1 MSNNIDAVIAALRVA
16 LNEAE
21 RSQEHWWKVRAA
33 NRWINQLP
41 MAWIGRWWHLRLRA
55 QVSWEGLIPRAEFIG
70 HVRATL
76 AYLEAN
82 REEIRSMRLWSWP
95 LSRRAKTL
103 HSGPVDA
110 EFKVIAEADGNRSL
124 SKPRLTKH

>member
-1 MSNNIDAVIAALRVA
+1 MSSKIDGVIAALRVA

-21 RSQEHWWKVRAA
+21 RSNVYWWKARAA

-41 MAWIGRWWHLRLRA
+41 GAWMGRWWHLRLRTEFG
-55 QVSWEGLIPRAEFIG
+55 EGGSIARADFIG

-82 REEIRSMRLWSWP
+82 REEIRSRRAWSWAT
-95 LSRRAKTL
+95 SRPAKKP
-103 HSGPVDA
+103 HSGPVDTKA
-110 EFKVIAEADGNRSL
+110 ITTEAGGNDSFD
-124 SKPRLTKH
+124 KPRPTKH

>member
-1 MSNNIDAVIAALRVA
+1 MSSNIDAVVAALRVA

-21 RSQEHWWKVRAA
+21 RSQEYWWKVRAA
-33 NRWINQLP
+33 NRWISQLP
-41 MAWIGRWWHLRLRA
+41 GAWRGRWLHLRLWAETGEGMISRA
-55 QVSWEGLIPRAEFIG
+55 VFIG

-82 REEIRSMRLWSWP
+82 REEIRSMRLWSWR

-124 SKPRLTKH
+124 SKARLTKH

>member
-1 MSNNIDAVIAALRVA
+1 MSSNIDAVIAALHVA
-16 LNEAE
+16 LEDAE

-41 MAWIGRWWHLRLRA
+41 GAWMGRWWHLKLWA
-55 QVSWEGLIPRAEFIG
+55 EIGEGLISRARFIG

-82 REEIRSMRLWSWP
+82 REEIRTTRLWSWP

-110 EFKVIAEADGNRSL
+110 EFKVIAEPDSNRGL

>member
-1 MSNNIDAVIAALRVA
+1 MSSNVDAVIAALRVA

-21 RSQEHWWKVRAA
+21 RSQESWWKVRAA

-41 MAWIGRWWHLRLRA
+41 GAWIGRWWQLKLWAEIGEGMISRA
-55 QVSWEGLIPRAEFIG
+55 NFIG
-70 HVRATL
+70 HVRASL

-82 REEIRSMRLWSWP
+82 REEIRSTRLWPWP

-103 HSGPVDA
+103 HTGPVDA
-110 EFKVIAEADGNRSL
+110 EFKVIAEPDGNSSL
-124 SKPRLTKH
+124 GEPRLTKH

>member
-1 MSNNIDAVIAALRVA
+1 MSSNIDAVIAALRVA

-41 MAWIGRWWHLRLRA
+41 GAWVGRWWHLKLW
-55 QVSWEGLIPRAEFIG
+55 SEIGEGLISRARFIG

-82 REEIRSMRLWSWP
+82 REEIRSTKAWSWP

-110 EFKVIAEADGNRSL
+110 EFKVISEADGNDSL